1 VGDLGIVH
9 LTGFLAWLAWG
20 LIHIY
25 FLIGFRNRLRVMA
38 DWVWQYLTFRRGT
51 RLITGESEWIVPP
64 YGAKIEPE
72 VTPKALERQ
81 AK

>member
-1 VGDLGIVH
+1 VH

-20 LIHIY
+20 FIHIY
-25 FLIGFRNRLRVMA
+25 FLIGFRNRIRVMA

-64 YGAKIEPE
+64 PGAHSS
-72 VTPKALERQ
+72 TKAAVPGPHAQ
-81 AK
+81 